1 MWIVKVALQRPYTFL
16 VLAILILLMGVLS
29 ILRTATDIFPA
40 INIPVVA
47 AIWTYTGL
55 QPEEMAS
62 RIVLTTERVAQT
74 TVNDVEHT
82 ESQSLNGIGVVKYFF
97 QPKADERLSYGQ
109 ITGISQTQLK
119 NLPPGTTPPFILAYN
134 ASTVP
139 IIQLALSSDTLS
151 ESQIFDI
158 ANNEIRTALATVPGA
173 SIPYPYGGKQRQVQ
187 VDLDP
192 QALRS
197 KGLSGGDVIAA
208 ITSQNLILPA
218 GTQKIGELEY
228 FIGINASPLQIEE
241 MNDLPISA
249 STGQVTYIRDVAHVY
264 DGAPPQTNIA
274 RLEGRRAALMTV
286 LKNGSSSTL
295 DIINAIKAKL
305 PQIHSLAGPAL
316 KVEPIGDQSVFVR
329 ASISGVIREATIA
342 ACLTGLMILL
352 FLGSW
357 RSTLIIFFSIPLSIL
372 ASIACLA
379 ALGETINIMTL
390 GGLALAVG
398 ILVDDATVTIENIN
412 SHLEEGAEVVPAIL
426 EGARQIALPALV
438 STLSICIVFV
448 PMFML
453 AGIAKY
459 LFVPLAEAVV
469 FAMLASYLLSRT
481 LIPTLAMYWLQ
492 KHEGAREKSEGGEED
507 GQRDRHGDV
516 QDDGQGKG
524 QGGAAHGR
532 RGGQDG
538 GEHGKGQKGSD
549 ERPREGEV
557 SEASVARALD
567 QQAAERKAAE
577 EKAATEERERQKR
590 AAEEARR
597 SQRGHG
603 FGGKVLDVLRKPLDW
618 MKRFQQGFEHRFE
631 RIRGGYHRLLEA
643 AMRSGMRFAAL
654 FLGAMVASAIL
665 AFPLGHY
672 LPGLGQDFFPVV
684 DAGQIK
690 LHFRARSGLRIEET
704 AALCDAVEARI
715 RQVIPGKELQSIVDN
730 IGLPYSGINLAY
742 STSAPVG
749 PNDADIFIALKPDHK
764 PSADYQRTL
773 RGLLVESFPSV
784 TFAFLPADIV
794 SQTLNFGLP
803 SPLDVQISGKD
814 IEANRAY
821 ADELL
826 QKMRNIPG
834 AVDLRVQQPYDY
846 PKFDVTV
853 DRAKAREL
861 GLTQQNVAS
870 NMLVSLSGSFQ
881 TSPSFWIDPKSGTQY
896 QVVAQT
902 PQSRLDTLNDLQTT
916 PLSGTGSGSDSSSSL
931 QLQAAASSSL
941 SGANSQLLA
950 NVATVKRD
958 VAPAVVSH
966 YDAQTVFDIYGSTQ
980 GADLGFISSEV
991 NKILK
996 DTKGH
1001 VPKGSHV
1008 DVRGQVQTM
1017 TESFDGLLFGLM
1029 GAIVLVYLLI
1039 VVNFQSWLDPFI
1051 IITALPAALAG
1062 IVWMLFLSH
1071 TTVSVPALT
1080 GAIMCMG
1087 VATANSVLVVSFA
1100 RERMDAG
1107 DDAFTAA
1114 SKAGYS
1120 RFRPVMMTALAMI
1133 IGMIP
1138 MALSL
1143 GEGAEQNAPLGR
1155 AVIGGLIF
1163 ATVATLLFVPTVF
1176 VLIHGRKEQVHR

>member
-1 MWIVKVALQRPYTFL
+1 MWIVKIALQRPYTFL

-40 INIPVVA
+40 IDIPVVA
-47 AIWTYTGL
+47 AIWSYTGL

-82 ESQSLNGIGVVKYFF
+82 ESQSLNGIAVVKYFF

-109 ITGISQTQLK
+109 ITGVSQTQLRS
-119 NLPPGTTPPFILAYN
+119 LPPGTTPPFILAYN

-151 ESQIFDI
+151 ESEIFDL

-197 KGLSGGDVIAA
+197 KGLSGSDVTAA
-208 ITSQNLILPA
+208 IVAQNLILPA
-218 GTQKIGELEY
+218 GTQKIGDLEY
-228 FIGINASPLQIEE
+228 FIGVNASPLKIEE

-249 STGQVTYIRDVAHVY
+249 SNGTVTYIRDVAHVR

-274 RLEGRRAALMTV
+274 RLEGKRAALMTV

-295 DIINAIKAKL
+295 DIINAVKAKL

-316 KVEPIGDQSVFVR
+316 KIEAIGDQSVFVK

-357 RSTLIIFFSIPLSIL
+357 RSTLIIFISIPLSIL

-412 SHLEEGAEVVPAIL
+412 AHLEEGAEVEPAIL

-448 PMFML
+448 PMFLL

-459 LFVPLAEAVV
+459 LFVPMAEAVV

-481 LIPTLAMYWLQ
+481 LIPTLSMYWLK
-492 KHEGAREKSEGGEED
+492 KHAGKGGEGEKGKEEKEEKDEEEKDPWAKDEGG
-507 GQRDRHGDV
+507 DV
-516 QDDGQGKG
+516 
-524 QGGAAHGR
+524 A
-532 RGGQDG
+532 
-538 GEHGKGQKGSD
+538 
-549 ERPREGEV
+549 
-557 SEASVARALD
+557 SEANVAKALEQ
-567 QQAAERKAAE
+567 QQAEEKERQEQVAEKARRERKA
-577 EKAATEERERQKR
+577 
-590 AAEEARR
+590 
-597 SQRGHG
+597 SHG
-603 FGGKVLDVLRKPLDW
+603 FGGKVLGVLRKPLGW
-618 MKRFQQGFEHRFE
+618 MKRFQQGFERRFE
-631 RIRGGYHRLLEA
+631 RVRAGYHEILEA
-643 AMRSGMRFAAL
+643 AMHSGFRFAGI
-654 FLGAMVASAIL
+654 FLGAMVLSAIL

-672 LPGLGQDFFPVV
+672 LPGLGQDFFPIV

-690 LHFRARSGLRIEET
+690 LHLRARSGLRIEET
-704 AALCDAVEARI
+704 AALCDAVEAKI
-715 RQVIPGKELQSIVDN
+715 RGVIPGKELESIVDN

-749 PNDADIFIALKPDHK
+749 PSDADIFIALKPGHK
-764 PSADYQRTL
+764 ASGDYQRTL
-773 RGLLVESFPSV
+773 RGMLSEAFPSV
-784 TFAFLPADIV
+784 IFAFLPADIV

-803 SPLDVQISGKD
+803 SPLDVQVSGKD
-814 IEANRAY
+814 NEANRVY

-826 QKMRNIPG
+826 QKLRNIPG
-834 AVDLRVQQPYDY
+834 LVDLRVQQAFDY
-846 PKFDVTV
+846 PKFAVNV
-853 DRAKAREL
+853 DRSKAREL

-881 TSPSFWIDPKSGTQY
+881 TQPSFWIDPSSGTQY

-902 PQSRLDTLNDLQTT
+902 PQPKLDTLNDLQTT
-916 PLSGTGSGSDSSSSL
+916 PLTAGGGMSGP
-931 QLQAAASSSL
+931 QA
-941 SGANSQLLA
+941 QLLA
-950 NVATVKRD
+950 NVATIKRD

-966 YDAQTVFDIYGSTQ
+966 YNSQTVVDVYGSAD

-996 DTKGH
+996 DTKDH
-1001 VPKGSHV
+1001 MPKGAKV

-1017 TESFDGLLFGLM
+1017 SESFDGLLLGLL
-1029 GAIVLVYLLI
+1029 GAVVLVYLLI

-1051 IITALPAALAG
+1051 IVTALPAALAG

-1114 SKAGYS
+1114 SKAGFS
-1120 RFRPVMMTALAMI
+1120 RFRPVLMTALAMI

>member
-16 VLAILILLMGVLS
+16 VLAILILLMGVLA
-29 ILRTATDIFPA
+29 IVRTAVDIFPA

-47 AIWTYTGL
+47 AIWNYSGL

-82 ESQSLNGIGVVKYFF
+82 ESQSLNGIAVVKYFF
-97 QPKADERLSYGQ
+97 QPKADERLSYAQ
-109 ITGISQTQLK
+109 ITGVSQTQLRQ
-119 NLPPGTTPPFILAYN
+119 LPPGTTPPYILAYN

-139 IIQLALSSDTLS
+139 IIQLALSSDSLS
-151 ESQIFDI
+151 EAEIFDL
-158 ANNEIRTALATVPGA
+158 ANNNIRTALATVPGA
-173 SIPYPYGGKQRQVQ
+173 SIPYPYGGKQRQVM

-197 KGLSGGDVIAA
+197 RGLSGSDVVAA

-218 GTQKIGELEY
+218 GTQKIGDLEY
-228 FIGINASPLQIEE
+228 YIGVNASPLKIEE
-241 MNDLPISA
+241 MNELPISA
-249 STGQVTYIRDVAHVY
+249 SNGAVTYIRDVAHVR

-286 LKNGSSSTL
+286 LKNGTASTL

-305 PQIHSLAGPAL
+305 PQIRSLVPPSL
-316 KVEPIGDQSVFVR
+316 KIAPIGDQSIFVR
-329 ASISGVIREATIA
+329 AAISGVVREAAIA

-357 RSTLIIFFSIPLSIL
+357 RSTLIIFISIPLSIL

-412 SHLEEGAEVVPAIL
+412 AHLEEGAEVEAAIL
-426 EGARQIALPALV
+426 EGAQQIALPALV

-448 PMFML
+448 PMFLL
-453 AGIAKY
+453 AGIAKF
-459 LFVPLAEAVV
+459 LFIPMAESVV

-481 LIPTLAMYWLQ
+481 LIPTLSKYWLQ
-492 KHEGAREKSEGGEED
+492 KHSDQRHEGG
-507 GQRDRHGDV
+507 
-516 QDDGQGKG
+516 
-524 QGGAAHGR
+524 GR
-532 RGGQDG
+532 L
-538 GEHGKGQKGSD
+538 
-549 ERPREGEV
+549 
-557 SEASVARALD
+557 AN
-567 QQAAERKAAE
+567 
-577 EKAATEERERQKR
+577 
-590 AAEEARR
+590 
-597 SQRGHG
+597 
-603 FGGKVLDVLRKPLDW
+603 
-618 MKRFQQGFEHRFE
+618 FQQGFERRFE
-631 RIRGGYHRLLEA
+631 HVRGRYHVVLEA
-643 AMRSGMRFAAL
+643 ALRSGRRFVMI
-654 FLGAMVASAIL
+654 FLGVMAASAIL
-665 AFPLGHY
+665 AFPLGRY
-672 LPGLGQDFFPVV
+672 LPGLGQDFFPIV

-690 LHFRARSGLRIEET
+690 LHFRARTGLRIEET

-715 RQVIPGKELQSIVDN
+715 RQLIPRQELESVVDN
-730 IGLPYSGINLAY
+730 IGLPYSGINTAY

-749 PNDADIFIALKPDHK
+749 PADADIFVALKPGHG
-764 PSADYQRTL
+764 PSANYQRQL
-773 RGLLVESFPSV
+773 RRELAQDFPSV

-794 SQTLNFGLP
+794 SQTLNFGIP
-803 SPLDVQISGKD
+803 SPVDVQISGHD
-814 IEANRAY
+814 VEANHAY
-821 ADELL
+821 AEELL
-826 QKMRNIPG
+826 QKLRAVPG
-834 AVDLRVQQPYDY
+834 AVDFRIQQPLDY
-846 PKFDVTV
+846 PKFQVDV
-853 DRAKAREL
+853 DRTKAREL
-861 GLTQQNVAS
+861 GLTQLNVAS

-896 QVVAQT
+896 SVATQT
-902 PQSRLDTLNDLQTT
+902 PQSRLESLNALQTT
-916 PLSGTGSGSDSSSSL
+916 PLTGSE
-931 QLQAAASSSL
+931 
-941 SGANSQLLA
+941 GAGSQLLA
-950 NVATVKRD
+950 NVATIHRTT
-958 VAPAVVSH
+958 APAVVSH
-966 YDAQTVFDIYGSTQ
+966 YDAQTVVDIYGGTQ
-980 GADLGFISSEV
+980 GTDLGFMASQI
-991 NKILK
+991 KMILEDTQK
-996 DTKGH
+996 D
-1001 VPKGSHV
+1001 VPQGSHV
-1008 DVRGQVQTM
+1008 DVRGQVKTM
-1017 TESFDGLLFGLM
+1017 TESFNGLLLGLL
-1029 GAIVLVYLLI
+1029 GAVVLVYLLI

-1100 RERMDAG
+1100 RERMNAG

-1114 SKAGYS
+1114 SKAGFA
-1120 RFRPVMMTALAMI
+1120 RFRPVCMTALAMI

-1155 AVIGGLIF
+1155 AVIGGLVF

-1176 VLIHGRKEQVHR
+1176 VLIHGRGEHEVRNG

>member
-16 VLAILILLMGVLS
+16 VLAILILLMGVLA
-29 ILRTATDIFPA
+29 IVRTAVDIFPA

-47 AIWTYTGL
+47 AIWNYSGL

-82 ESQSLNGIGVVKYFF
+82 ESQSLNGIAVVKYFF
-97 QPKADERLSYGQ
+97 QPKADERLSYAQ
-109 ITGISQTQLK
+109 ITGVSQTQLRQ
-119 NLPPGTTPPFILAYN
+119 LPPGTTPPYILAYN

-139 IIQLALSSDTLS
+139 IIQLALSSDSLS
-151 ESQIFDI
+151 EAEIFDL
-158 ANNEIRTALATVPGA
+158 ANNNIRTALATVPGA
-173 SIPYPYGGKQRQVQ
+173 SIPYPYGGKQRQVM

-197 KGLSGGDVIAA
+197 RGLSGSDVVAA

-218 GTQKIGELEY
+218 GTQKIGDLEY
-228 FIGINASPLQIEE
+228 YIGVNASPLKIEE
-241 MNDLPISA
+241 MNELPISA
-249 STGQVTYIRDVAHVY
+249 SNGAVTYIRDVAHVR

-286 LKNGSSSTL
+286 LKNGTASTL

-305 PQIHSLAGPAL
+305 PQIRSLVPPSL
-316 KVEPIGDQSVFVR
+316 KIEPIGDQSIFVR
-329 ASISGVIREATIA
+329 AAISGVVREATIA

-357 RSTLIIFFSIPLSIL
+357 RSTLIIFISIPLSIL

-412 SHLEEGAEVVPAIL
+412 AHLEEGAEVEAAIL
-426 EGARQIALPALV
+426 EGAQQIALPALV

-448 PMFML
+448 PMFLL
-453 AGIAKY
+453 AGIAKF
-459 LFVPLAEAVV
+459 LFIPMAESVV

-481 LIPTLAMYWLQ
+481 LIPTLSKYWLQ
-492 KHEGAREKSEGGEED
+492 KHSDQRHEGG
-507 GQRDRHGDV
+507 
-516 QDDGQGKG
+516 
-524 QGGAAHGR
+524 GR
-532 RGGQDG
+532 L
-538 GEHGKGQKGSD
+538 
-549 ERPREGEV
+549 
-557 SEASVARALD
+557 AN
-567 QQAAERKAAE
+567 
-577 EKAATEERERQKR
+577 
-590 AAEEARR
+590 
-597 SQRGHG
+597 
-603 FGGKVLDVLRKPLDW
+603 
-618 MKRFQQGFEHRFE
+618 FQQGFERRFE
-631 RIRGGYHRLLEA
+631 HVRGRYHVVLEA
-643 AMRSGMRFAAL
+643 ALRSGRRFAMI
-654 FLGAMVASAIL
+654 FLGVMAASAIL
-665 AFPLGHY
+665 AFPLGRY
-672 LPGLGQDFFPVV
+672 LPGLGQDFFPIV

-690 LHFRARSGLRIEET
+690 LHFRARTGLRIEET

-715 RQVIPGKELQSIVDN
+715 RQLIPRQELESVVDN
-730 IGLPYSGINLAY
+730 IGLPYSGINTAY

-749 PNDADIFIALKPDHK
+749 PADADIFVALKPGHG
-764 PSADYQRTL
+764 PSANYQRQL
-773 RGLLVESFPSV
+773 RRELAQDFPSV

-794 SQTLNFGLP
+794 SQTLNFGIP
-803 SPLDVQISGKD
+803 SPVDVQISGHD
-814 IEANRAY
+814 VEANHAY
-821 ADELL
+821 AEELL
-826 QKMRNIPG
+826 QKLRAVPG
-834 AVDLRVQQPYDY
+834 AVDFRIQQPLDY
-846 PKFDVTV
+846 PKFQVDV
-853 DRAKAREL
+853 DRTKAREL
-861 GLTQQNVAS
+861 GLTQLNVAS

-896 QVVAQT
+896 SVATQT
-902 PQSRLDTLNDLQTT
+902 PQSRLESLNALQTT
-916 PLSGTGSGSDSSSSL
+916 PLTGSE
-931 QLQAAASSSL
+931 
-941 SGANSQLLA
+941 GAGSQLLA
-950 NVATVKRD
+950 NVATIHRTT
-958 VAPAVVSH
+958 APAVVSH
-966 YDAQTVFDIYGSTQ
+966 YDAQTVVDIYGGTQ
-980 GADLGFISSEV
+980 GTDLGFMASQI
-991 NKILK
+991 KMILEDTQK
-996 DTKGH
+996 D
-1001 VPKGSHV
+1001 VPQGSHV
-1008 DVRGQVQTM
+1008 DVRGQVKTM
-1017 TESFDGLLFGLM
+1017 TESFNGLLLGLA
-1029 GAIVLVYLLI
+1029 GAVVLVYLLI

-1100 RERMDAG
+1100 RERMNAG

-1114 SKAGYS
+1114 SKAGFA
-1120 RFRPVMMTALAMI
+1120 RFRPVCMTALAMI

-1155 AVIGGLIF
+1155 AVIGGLVF

-1176 VLIHGRKEQVHR
+1176 VLIHGRGEHEVRNG